1 MNGRGCPAGTTRV
14 SPRRLEEAQA
24 AGLSRQNI
32 PGLLI
37 PLPQHEEET
46 MNRICPKC
54 GAEYQT
60 LRYCNARLSDG
71 STCGMMLQSPQEI
84 RRDNAVVERLLRR
97 HAVEAGERA

>member
-14 SPRRLEEAQA
+14 SPRRLEEARA

-46 MNRICPKC
+46 MKNRICPKC
-54 GAEYQT
+54 ERQHHHVT
-60 LRYCNARLSDG
+60 FC
-71 STCGMMLQSPQEI
+71 TVCGIRLQSAQQI
-84 RRDNAVVERLLRR
+84 REDRAVVERLLRK
-97 HAVEAGERA
+97 HAIEAGERL